1 MVGEVI
7 AYFITNAKKKVIR
20 CHSRL
25 FPFSSTISLNEKL
38 NSEDLGVWIPFPLLP
53 RRNPTKLIIEQ
64 SYVFQRPRFTG
75 EPEIRTFTQE
85 IDIKKLTAR
94 QYKQSIIKDC
104 FQSDFELFFT
114 FILLSWPQANI
125 DRNCQNVAALQIE
138 LEGSQYY
145 LKFHFEGWNM
155 YYINSIDLKSFIYYP
170 NLESNY
176 WTIYQGKYQMP
187 KRIYFFA
194 NTRANLEILLKR
206 IKWFQGRKVQIQTV
220 SKAIAIIDDLL
231 EQAEATTLLHLD
243 KKQYDLCFLNGFPNN
258 AMFCDKKNECQSSES
273 KTLISFGAT
282 SPPLSKKSLSSLSN
296 NSTTTLGQSLK
307 MDPSVLRLYPE
318 GSYETLAQSSLSSSV
333 KKK

>member
-1 MVGEVI
+1 MNNTDLLQQQQQYCDAYERLITTVGTITEELKVAKTQEFHEHSSEILQKTTNCKFPSLFLSNEENGIGKDVKVFLFFNRIFIYIPLILPQNGWRRTSII
-7 AYFITNAKKKVIR
+7 AYFINNAKKKVIR

-25 FPFSSTISLNEKL
+25 FPFSATISLNEKL
-38 NSEDLGVWIPFPLLP
+38 NSEDLGIWIPFPLSP

-75 EPEIRTFTQE
+75 EPEIRTLTQE

-125 DRNCQNVAALQIE
+125 DRNSQNVGALQIE

-145 LKFHFEGWNM
+145 LKFHFEGWSM

-206 IKWFQGRKVQIQTV
+206 IKWFQGRKVQIQ
-220 SKAIAIIDDLL
+220 
-231 EQAEATTLLHLD
+231 
-243 KKQYDLCFLNGFPNN
+243 
-258 AMFCDKKNECQSSES
+258 
-273 KTLISFGAT
+273 
-282 SPPLSKKSLSSLSN
+282 
-296 NSTTTLGQSLK
+296 
-307 MDPSVLRLYPE
+307 SVF
-318 GSYETLAQSSLSSSV
+318 
-333 KKK
+333 